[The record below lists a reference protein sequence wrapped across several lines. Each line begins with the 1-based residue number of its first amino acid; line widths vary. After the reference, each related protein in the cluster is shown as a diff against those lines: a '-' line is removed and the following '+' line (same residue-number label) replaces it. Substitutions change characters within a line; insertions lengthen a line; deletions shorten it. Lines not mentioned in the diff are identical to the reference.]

1 MAVNLDLQ
9 LSNLG
14 SVQQTF
20 ERLGR
25 QQARTAIAL
34 ALNDTGRSGRLGM
47 VQHLQDSFDR
57 PTKWVSNSPKYRSA
71 TPDKLTLAIL
81 PTVDSRNAP
90 SRGGAAGVDPQYILQ
105 AQEFGGRRADKRS
118 ESALRRA
125 GILPAGMQ
133 TAIPQEP
140 FPGSDDGKGNLRGA
154 FVQQL
159 LSYLQAFGE
168 QGYRANMTDRKKK
181 NLHRGTARN
190 VGRRY
195 FVTYGRWR
203 EGRASNLPPGIWAAT
218 GSTGAIIKPVLMFTR
233 PGTYR
238 PRISMERL
246 ANSLDLQKT
255 LEKKLRFRIREAAG
269 V

>member
-181 NLHRGTARN
+181 EPAPGHSKECGSALLRHLRALARRPGQQPATRHLGRYGQHRGHHQTGADVHPARN
-190 VGRRY
+190 
-195 FVTYGRWR
+195 
-203 EGRASNLPPGIWAAT
+203 LPAPHQHGAPGQLP
-218 GSTGAIIKPVLMFTR
+218 GSAKD
-233 PGTYR
+233 
-238 PRISMERL
+238 
-246 ANSLDLQKT
+246 A
-255 LEKKLRFRIREAAG
+255 
-269 V
+269 

>member
-1 MAVNLDLQ
+1 MELALNIDLR
-9 LSNLG
+9 NLG
-14 SVQQTF
+14 AAQEAF
-20 ERLGR
+20 EKLGR
-25 QQARTAIAL
+25 QQAREAFAL
-34 ALNDTGRSGRLGM
+34 ALNDTGRAGRLPM
-47 VQHLQDSFDR
+47 VRHLQSSFDR
-57 PTKWVSNSPKYRSA
+57 ATKWVANSPKYRAA
-71 TPDKLTLAIL
+71 TAKNLSLAIL

-105 AQEFGGRRADKRS
+105 AQEHGGRRADKRS
-118 ESALRRA
+118 EIALRRA
-125 GILPAGMQ
+125 GILPPGMQ
-133 TAIPQEP
+133 TAIPAEP
-140 FPGSDDGKGNLRGA
+140 FPGSDDGNGNLRGA

-181 NLHRGTARN
+181 NLQRGTARTA
-190 VGRRY
+190 GRRY

-203 EGRASNLPPGIWAAT
+203 EGRASNLPPGIWAST

-233 PGTYR
+233 PGTYK

-246 ANSLDLQKT
+246 AQSLDLQTT
-255 LEKKLRFRIREAAG
+255 LEKKVRFRLREAAG